1 MSERLVS
8 LQPGFLIRHWPY
20 GETSLLADVLTRDFG
35 RISILARGL
44 RKPKSKMAGVL
55 MPFVPLLLSYG
66 TGRGGLN
73 YLSHAEH
80 QQSTFDLSLQGK
92 ALFCGYYI
100 NELLTHFL
108 HQSDPHPEVFE
119 LYQQSLLALQ
129 HGDNVESCLRC
140 FEVSLL
146 ELVGY
151 GLDLRFDSQT
161 HQLVEADRKY
171 HFSVEQGATEAVN
184 GEINGATLH
193 ALHSRQFK
201 DKESLLQAKKIMRMV
216 IDFHLQGKLLKS
228 RETIAKIIKQ
238 L

>member
-1 MSERLVS
+1 MSERFVS

-35 RISILARGL
+35 RISLLARGL
-44 RKPKSKMAGVL
+44 RKPKSKLAGVL

-66 TGRGGLN
+66 AGRGELH

-80 QQSTFDLSLQGK
+80 QHSVFDSPLQGK
-92 ALFCGYYI
+92 ALFCGFYI
-100 NELLTHFL
+100 NELITHFL

-119 LYQQSLLALQ
+119 LYQQSLMSLQ
-129 HGDNVESCLRC
+129 NGAEVESCLRC
-140 FEVSLL
+140 FEVNLL

-151 GLDLRFDSQT
+151 GLDIRYDSQT

-171 HFSVEQGATEAVN
+171 HFSVEQGPRESVN
-184 GEINGATLH
+184 GEINGTTLQ

-228 RETIAKIIKQ
+228 RETIAKIIKHM
-238 L
+238 

>member
-1 MSERLVS
+1 MSERLVT
-8 LQPGFLIRHWPY
+8 LQPGFIIRHWPY

-35 RISILARGL
+35 RISLLARGL

-55 MPFVPLLLSYG
+55 RPFFPLLLSFG
-66 TGRGGLN
+66 VGRGELY
-73 YLSHAEH
+73 YLSHAEP
-80 QQSTFDLSLQGK
+80 QFPASDNSLHGK
-92 ALFCGYYI
+92 ALFCGFYI
-100 NELLTHFL
+100 NELITHFL

-119 LYQQSLLALQ
+119 LYQQSLFALQ
-129 HGDNVESCLRC
+129 QGDDIESCLRC
-140 FEVSLL
+140 FEVNLL
-146 ELVGY
+146 EFVGY
-151 GLDLRFDSQT
+151 GLDLRYDSQT
-161 HQLVEADRKY
+161 QQLVAAERKY
-171 HFSVEQGATEAVN
+171 HFSVEQGAREAVD